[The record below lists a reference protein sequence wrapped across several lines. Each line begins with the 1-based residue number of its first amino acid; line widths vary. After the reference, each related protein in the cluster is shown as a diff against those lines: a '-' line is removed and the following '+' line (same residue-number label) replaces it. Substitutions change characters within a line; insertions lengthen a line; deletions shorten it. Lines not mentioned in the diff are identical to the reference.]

1 MPTSPSPRRLL
12 EIIAT
17 STGDALA
24 AERGG
29 ADRLEICADI
39 EEDGL
44 TPPAELVAAIK
55 DAVSIPVRAMLR
67 PADSFTL
74 AVEERGRVIEEAAAL
89 AAAGADGFVVGYLD
103 AAGDPDLETMA
114 ELSAGFGRPWTYHRA
129 IDHSRDPIAT
139 LEALVALTALGC
151 DTVLAGGSAAGVE
164 EGLPVLRRL
173 AEMQAAPGWQGPM
186 LMVGGG
192 LEQARVA
199 ELAAHGV
206 GRFHIGEGVRA
217 GDAWSEPV
225 EAERVAAWRE
235 LLDAQ
240 PAAV

>member
-1 MPTSPSPRRLL
+1 MLL

-24 AERGG
+24 AQRGG
-29 ADRLEICADI
+29 ADRVEVCADI

-67 PADSFTL
+67 PADLFTL
-74 AVEERGRVIEEAAAL
+74 AVEERGRLVEEASAL

-114 ELSAGFGRPWTYHRA
+114 AVAAGFGGLPWTYHRA
-129 IDHSRDPIAT
+129 IDHSRDAVAT
-139 LEALVALTALGC
+139 LEAIAALTALGC
-151 DTVLAGGSAAGVE
+151 DTVLAGGSPQGVE
-164 EGLPVLRRL
+164 AGLPVLRRL
-173 AEMQAAPGWQGPM
+173 AEMQAAEGWDGPM

-192 LEQARVA
+192 LEPEHFP
-199 ELAAHGV
+199 ELATHGV
-206 GRFHIGEGVRA
+206 ERFHIGEGVRL
-217 GDAWSEPV
+217 GGRWSEPV
-225 EAERVAAWRE
+225 EAARVAAWRG
-235 LLDAQ
+235 LIDAGV
-240 PAAV
+240 PGAA